1 MAVTLLSKRFRA
13 DIADINESAI
23 MTSLAIK
30 KWPIGLSVMVIAAMT
45 TPAHAYDAGTVTGGG
60 SITGKVVFNG
70 TPGTRKVI
78 PTKDIEVCGGPY
90 EETLVQVGPDKSV
103 QNAVVYLADIAKG
116 KAWPAEAKKPEINNN
131 KCKFEPNIQVIR
143 VGGLDVVNSDPM
155 LHNTHGYYGKR
166 TVFNLALPNQNQ
178 RIPVDLP
185 RPGEVRIDC
194 DAHGWMEGW
203 VYVVDNPYYAV
214 TGAEGKFTISDVPAG
229 NYKLVAFQPFTG
241 PNEQAV
247 TVAAGKSSDL
257 NIELKKGASSA
268 QGGSG
273 AR

>member
-1 MAVTLLSKRFRA
+1 MAVTFLSMRFRA

-30 KWPIGLSVMVIAAMT
+30 KWPIALWVMVIAAMT
-45 TPAHAYDAGTVTGGG
+45 MPAQAYDAGAVTGGA

-70 TPGTRKVI
+70 TPSTRKVI
-78 PTKDIEVCGGPY
+78 PTKDVEVCGGPY
-90 EETLVQVGPDKSV
+90 EETLIQVGPDKSV

-131 KCKFEPNIQVIR
+131 KCKFEPNIQVTR

-166 TVFNLALPNQNQ
+166 TVFNLALPNQGQ
-178 RIPVDLP
+178 RIPVELP

-214 TGAEGKFTISDVPAG
+214 TGADGKFAISDVPAG
-229 NYKLVAFQPFTG
+229 TYKLVAYQPFTG
-241 PNEQAV
+241 PNEQTV

>member
-1 MAVTLLSKRFRA
+1 MTGLAMKWLIGVSSMVAAVTTPLPA
-13 DIADINESAI
+13 SAYEA
-23 MTSLAIK
+23 S
-30 KWPIGLSVMVIAAMT
+30 
-45 TPAHAYDAGTVTGGG
+45 TVAGGG

-90 EETLVQVGPDKSV
+90 EETLIQVGPDKSV

-166 TVFNLALPNQNQ
+166 TVFNLALPNQGQ
-178 RIPVDLP
+178 RIPVELP

-194 DAHGWMEGW
+194 DAHGWMEAFI
-203 VYVVDNPYYAV
+203 YVADNPYYAV
-214 TGAEGKFTISDVPAG
+214 TGADGKFTIPDVPAG
-229 NYKLVAFQPFTG
+229 TYKLVAYQPFTG
-241 PNEQAV
+241 PNEQTV
-247 TVAAGKSSDL
+247 TVAAGKPSDL

-273 AR
+273 AK

>member
-1 MAVTLLSKRFRA
+1 MAVTFLSIRFRS

-30 KWPIGLSVMVIAAMT
+30 KWPTGLSVMVIAAMT
-45 TPAHAYDAGTVTGGG
+45 MPAQAYDAGTVTGGA

-70 TPGTRKVI
+70 TPSTRKVI

-116 KAWPAEAKKPEINNN
+116 KAWPAEAKKPQINNN
-131 KCKFEPNIQVIR
+131 KCKFEPNIQVTR

-166 TVFNLALPNQNQ
+166 TVFNLALPNQGQ
-178 RIPVDLP
+178 RIPVELP

-229 NYKLVAFQPFTG
+229 TYKLVAHQPFTG
-241 PNEQAV
+241 PNEQTV